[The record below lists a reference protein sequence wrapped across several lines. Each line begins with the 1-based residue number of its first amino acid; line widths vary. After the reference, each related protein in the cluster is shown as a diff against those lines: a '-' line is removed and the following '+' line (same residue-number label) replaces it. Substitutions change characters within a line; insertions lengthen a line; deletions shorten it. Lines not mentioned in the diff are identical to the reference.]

1 MSLPP
6 NFGQAFDLSSLTK
19 PKVDPTT
26 PLPGIEVSV
35 ENLSSDILPL
45 SLVRPV
51 IVLMWSPRSAESVEM
66 IKVLGKLQIDF
77 KEAFALARVDIEA
90 HPQVAQAFQ
99 TKAVPYAV
107 AIIAEQMVPLF
118 EQSYPEAQVRM
129 VIDKVLTL
137 ASEQGIGQAPVEQME
152 AEEIEAME
160 ALEAGNYVAAEAAY
174 KKWLSR
180 KPSENLAKL
189 GLAQTQLLMRTEGSD
204 LDTVISESTKN
215 PGDIALQLKA
225 ADVEMVN
232 GGVEAA
238 FTRLLHA
245 VRATSGDDRTKVKN
259 HLLNLFALVDPS
271 DPRLVAARKELASA
285 LFSEKH

>member
-66 IKVLGKLQIDF
+66 IKVLGKLEIDY
-77 KEAFALARVDIEA
+77 KGAFALARVDIEA

-99 TKAVPYAV
+99 TKTVPYAV

-129 VIDKVLTL
+129 VMDKVLTL

-152 AEEIEAME
+152 AEEIEAMD

-189 GLAQTQLLMRTEGSD
+189 GLAQTQLLMRTEGLELSE
-204 LDTVISESTKN
+204 VIDQSALN
-215 PGDIALQLKA
+215 PSDIALQLKA
-225 ADVEMVN
+225 ADVEIVN

-238 FTRLLHA
+238 FARLIHA
-245 VRATSGDDRTKVKN
+245 VRATSGDERTKVKD
-259 HLLNLFALVDPS
+259 HLLNLFALVDQS

-285 LFSEKH
+285 LF

>member
-19 PKVDPTT
+19 PKVDPSV

-35 ENLSSDILPL
+35 ENLSSQILPL
-45 SLVRPV
+45 SLVRAV
-51 IVLMWSPRSAESVEM
+51 IVVMWSPRSSESVEM
-66 IKVLGKLQIDF
+66 VKILGKLELDYKQ
-77 KEAFALARVDIEA
+77 AFAVARVDIEA
-90 HPQVAQAFQ
+90 HPQVGQAFQ
-99 TKAVPYAV
+99 TKSIPYAV

-118 EQSYPEAQVRM
+118 EQAYPEAQVRM

-137 ASEQGIGQAPVEQME
+137 ASEQGVGQAPVESME

-160 ALEAGNYVAAEAAY
+160 ALEAGNFLAAEAAY

-180 KPSENLAKL
+180 KPNESLAKL
-189 GLAQTQLLMRTEGSD
+189 GLAQTQLLMRTEGLI
-204 LDTVISESTKN
+204 LDDVIDESTKN
-215 PGDIALQLKA
+215 PTDIALQLKA
-225 ADVEMVN
+225 ADVEIVN

-245 VRATSGDDRTKVKN
+245 VRATSGEDRTKVKD
-259 HLLNLFALVDPS
+259 HLLNLFSLVDQS

-285 LFSEKH
+285 LF

>member
-19 PKVDPTT
+19 PKVDPST

-51 IVLMWSPRSAESVEM
+51 IVVMWSPRSAESADMV
-66 IKVLGKLQIDF
+66 KVLGKLEVDYKQ
-77 KEAFALARVDIEA
+77 AFALARVDIET
-90 HPQVAQAFQ
+90 HPQVGQAFQ
-99 TKAVPYAV
+99 TKSIPYAV

-129 VIDKVLTL
+129 VIDKVLLL
-137 ASEQGIGQAPVEQME
+137 AAEQGIGQAPVEQME
-152 AEEIEAME
+152 AEEIEALE
-160 ALEAGNYVAAEAAY
+160 ALEAGNYLAAEAAY

-180 KPSENLAKL
+180 KPSENFAKL
-189 GLAQTQLLMRTEGSD
+189 GLAQTQLLMRTEGLE

-215 PGDIALQLKA
+215 PSDIALQLKA
-225 ADVEMVN
+225 ADVEIVI

-245 VRATSGDDRTKVKN
+245 VRATSGDDRAKVKD
-259 HLLNLFALVDPS
+259 HLLNLFALVDPT

-285 LFSEKH
+285 LF

>member
-19 PKVDPTT
+19 PKVDPSS
-26 PLPGIEVSV
+26 PLPGIQVSV
-35 ENLSSDILPL
+35 ENLSSDILPM

-51 IVLMWSPRSAESVEM
+51 IVLMWSPRSTESVEM
-66 IKVLGKLQIDF
+66 IKVLGKLEVDY
-77 KEAFALARVDIEA
+77 KGVFALARVDIEA

-129 VIDKVLTL
+129 VMDKVLTL

-152 AEEIEAME
+152 AEEIEALE

-180 KPSENLAKL
+180 KPGENLAKL
-189 GLAQTQLLMRTEGSD
+189 GLAQTQLLMRTEGLELNQVIDQSALNPSD
-204 LDTVISESTKN
+204 IT
-215 PGDIALQLKA
+215 LQLKA
-225 ADVEMVN
+225 ADVEIVN

-238 FTRLLHA
+238 FARLIHA
-245 VRATSGDDRTKVKN
+245 VRATTGDERTKVKD
-259 HLLNLFALVDPS
+259 HLLNLFALVDQS

-285 LFSEKH
+285 LF